1 MFHIVLNADRNYMKY
16 IAVLLTN
23 IIYYTDTHKKYAD
36 FLEDNKQ
43 IDFKQGSEKVSGG
56 GGRILS
62 FSYFD

>member
-16 IAVLLTN
+16 VAVLLTN

-43 IDFKQGSEKVSGG
+43 IDFEQGSEKVSGG
-56 GGRILS
+56 GGENTII
-62 FSYFD
+62 FIF

>member
-16 IAVLLTN
+16 VAVLLTN

-43 IDFKQGSEKVSGG
+43 IDFEQGSEKVSGG
-56 GGRILS
+56 GGATIAPLC
-62 FSYFD
+62 F